1 MDEFILYLFYIILP
15 KIDVRLEQIELPSDL
30 IQQFQIKQC

>member
-30 IQQFQIKQC
+30 IQQFQIKQY